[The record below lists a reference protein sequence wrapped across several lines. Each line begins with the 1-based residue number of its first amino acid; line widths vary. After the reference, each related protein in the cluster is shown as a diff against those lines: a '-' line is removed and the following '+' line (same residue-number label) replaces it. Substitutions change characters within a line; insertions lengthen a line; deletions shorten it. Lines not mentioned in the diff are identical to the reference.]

1 MKITPSSFILMI
13 QKVIG
18 IFQSLLNAFHSL
30 KITMSPASKWK
41 YVIYFL
47 IFIMSIILALT
58 SCNPSYRVIHR
69 GFGVYSDTIRVYY
82 NSGNLNEFYSVS
94 DFKR

>member
-1 MKITPSSFILMI
+1 MKINPALFIQML
-13 QKVIG
+13 QRVIG
-18 IFQSLLNAFHSL
+18 IYQSLLNAFHSTKL
-30 KITMSPASKWK
+30 TMSSESKWK

-47 IFIMSIILALT
+47 FFTMSIILALT